1 MPGRR
6 RRRRWVE
13 QLPQANHF
21 MPNIPY
27 DKLII
32 LHIEEFEAFRLVD
45 YLGLSQH
52 EAAAKIGMSQ
62 KTLWDDLKNARFKIA
77 DAIING
83 KAIRIEGGNF
93 TLKNDKPRR
102 NQKEN
107 TDFT

>member
-13 QLPQANHF
+13 RLPQANHF

-27 DKLII
+27 AEFVV
-32 LHIEEFEAFRLVD
+32 LHLEEFEAFRLVD
-45 YLGLSQH
+45 YMGLSQH

-83 KAIRIEGGNF
+83 KAIRIEGGNYA
-93 TLKNDKPRR
+93 L
-102 NQKEN
+102 QK
-107 TDFT
+107 